1 MYENPSYYPCQ
12 LLVCPL
18 FFILVILVGSVLAYH
33 FCLSLLLPGG
43 SHGKESACSVGDPD
57 SIPVLGR
64 SSGEGNGNSLGYS
77 CLENPMAEGTSEA
90 TVCGVAKSQTRLSNF
105 NFTFTEFSRLVVSDS
120 L

>member
-1 MYENPSYYPCQ
+1 MFLIAHEFQDTWRNLPYP
-12 LLVCPL
+12 LV
-18 FFILVILVGSVLAYH
+18 Y
-33 FCLSLLLPGG
+33 G

-90 TVCGVAKSQTRLSNF
+90 TVCGVAKSQTRLNNF
-105 NFTFTEFSRLVVSDS
+105 NFTFTEFRRLVVSDS